1 MLKGL
6 LLLVL
11 GFILMP
17 VVKFIYLSIKSRV
30 IGHCAK
36 WALLDLLN
44 SNDPLPKEERDGLID
59 TLNGLYK
66 LLDDMKKNNIG
77 GYYRKQV
84 EEDIKIIEQI
94 LNK

>member
-17 VVKFIYLSIKSRV
+17 VVKFIYLSIKSR
-30 IGHCAK
+30 IMGHCAK
-36 WALLDLLN
+36 RALIDLLN
-44 SNDPLPKEERDGLID
+44 SNDPLPRELRDGLID
-59 TLNGLYK
+59 TLDGLYK
-66 LLDDMKKNNIG
+66 LLDDMKQNNIS
-77 GYYRKQV
+77 GYYKKQV

>member
-11 GFILMP
+11 GFILIS
-17 VVKFIYLSIKSRV
+17 VVKFIYLSIKSR
-30 IGHCAK
+30 IMGHYAK
-36 WALLDLLN
+36 GALLDLLN
-44 SNDPLPKEERDGLID
+44 SNDPLPGEVRDELID
-59 TLNGLYK
+59 ALDRLYK
-66 LLDDMKKNNIG
+66 VLDDMNQINIG